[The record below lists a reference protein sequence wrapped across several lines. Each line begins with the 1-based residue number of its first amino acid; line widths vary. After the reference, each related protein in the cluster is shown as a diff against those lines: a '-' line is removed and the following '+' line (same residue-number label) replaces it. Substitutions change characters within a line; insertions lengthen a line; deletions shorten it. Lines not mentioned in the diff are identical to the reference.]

1 MGLMSQAL
9 RDFAPLRFS
18 YPPRVGDQRGLT
30 RIRESEV
37 KMKEIYEAKLWVNK
51 KDIELNPFVEQ
62 FLAGTVTG
70 GVRTLKGVEAV
81 RTVELKM
88 LKKAVTLV
96 VNGKALEL
104 TQFPNDIISSTVAGV
119 ASSLKGVDKVNSLQI
134 DIKVLQKKS

>member
-1 MGLMSQAL
+1 
-9 RDFAPLRFS
+9 
-18 YPPRVGDQRGLT
+18 
-30 RIRESEV
+30 
-37 KMKEIYEAKLWVNK
+37 MKEIYEAKLWVNN

-81 RTVELKM
+81 RTIELKM
-88 LKKAVTLV
+88 AKKAVTLV

-104 TQFPNDIISSTVAGV
+104 TQFPNDIISSTVTGV
-119 ASSLKGVDKVNSLQI
+119 VSSLKGVDKVNSLQI

>member
-1 MGLMSQAL
+1 
-9 RDFAPLRFS
+9 
-18 YPPRVGDQRGLT
+18 
-30 RIRESEV
+30 
-37 KMKEIYEAKLWVNK
+37 MKENYEAKLWVNK

-88 LKKAVTLV
+88 ARRAVTLV

-104 TQFPNDIISSTVAGV
+104 TQFPNDIISSTVAGIV
-119 ASSLKGVDKVNSLQI
+119 SSLKGVDKIDSLQI
-134 DIKVLQKKS
+134 DIKVAQKKS